1 MDEQNI
7 YPIIRDNLYNYK
19 YLLKEYDYSVFVETV
34 IEEIK
39 KQLDNE
45 H

>member
-7 YPIIRDNLYNYK
+7 YLIVRDNLYSYK

-34 IEEIK
+34 INEIK
-39 KQLDNE
+39 KELDNE

>member
-7 YPIIRDNLYNYK
+7 YLIVRDNLYSYK
-19 YLLKEYDYSVFVETV
+19 YLLKEYEYSVFVETV
-34 IEEIK
+34 INEIK
-39 KQLDNE
+39 KQLEDE